1 MRLFQVA
8 QAVVC
13 HTQLLFQHRHP
24 LGKVVVGAHFA
35 GQLLQAGI
43 RDRLGRYHPLFRAAG
58 SHHVGD
64 NHPQQAQSAGDQRH
78 QNCFHPAH
86 TSV

>member
-24 LGKVVVGAHFA
+24 LGKVVCGADFA
-35 GQLLQAGI
+35 GQLLHAGI
-43 RDRLGRYHPLFRAAG
+43 RDGLGRSHPLFRAAG
-58 SHHVGD
+58 RHHVCD
-64 NHPQQAQSAGDQRH
+64 NHPQQAQPAGDQRH